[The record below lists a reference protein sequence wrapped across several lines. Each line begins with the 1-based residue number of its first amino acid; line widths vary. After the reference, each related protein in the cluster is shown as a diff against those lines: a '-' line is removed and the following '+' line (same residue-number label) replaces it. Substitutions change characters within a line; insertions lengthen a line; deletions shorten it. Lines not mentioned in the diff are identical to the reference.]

1 MRAFV
6 AVEIDNVDIIQK
18 IKSVQETA
26 TFEAKPVRIDQ
37 IHFTLQFLG
46 EISQEKAEKVKSVL
60 LTIDFQRFSLAIGGF
75 GAFPNTKNPRIVWL
89 GVDKF
94 GGEKLS
100 NVAKNVNSVLSPIGF
115 NVDKQFRPH
124 LTIFRIKTKI
134 GDIANELLK
143 FKDVEFGKQ
152 MVSKIILKKS
162 ELSKNGPEYTNL
174 VEVNG
179 KP

>member
-6 AVEIDNVDIIQK
+6 AVEIDNADIIQK
-18 IKSVQETA
+18 IKSIQETA

-46 EISQEKAEKVKSVL
+46 EISKEKAEKVKSVL
-60 LTIDFQRFSLAIGGF
+60 LTIDFQRFSLAIECF

-89 GVDKF
+89 GVDKY

-134 GDIANELLK
+134 GDITNELLK

-179 KP
+179 KS

>member
-6 AVEIDNVDIIQK
+6 AVEIDNADIIQK
-18 IKSVQETA
+18 IKSIQETV
-26 TFEAKPVRIDQ
+26 TFKAKPVRVDQ

-46 EISQEKAEKVKSVL
+46 EISKEKAEKVKSVL
-60 LTIDFQRFSLAIGGF
+60 LTVDFQRFSLTIGCF
-75 GAFPNTKNPRIVWL
+75 GVFPNTKNPRIVWL
-89 GVDKF
+89 GVDKY

-115 NVDKQFRPH
+115 NVDKQFSPH

-134 GDIANELLK
+134 DDITNELLK